1 MHPHDLATEP
11 MFQFEL
17 IWFALKALNK
27 MNCFLFASTFYLSF
41 LWFSLKACYF
51 LLLTNT
57 SHLIQ
62 LLPNRPK
69 SECKLSK
76 FTMIQICPFCWVKV
90 PKLQKNMDQSI
101 AANYMWHDLLNC
113 TWNKNSLQHRLWLA
127 VFFALRWIVWP
138 FLILSAW
145 FNMTFQYNYIVHS
158 CSLVVHY
165 T

>member
-27 MNCFLFASTFYLSF
+27 MNCFLFASTSYLSF

-51 LLLTNT
+51 LLLTNA

-69 SECKLSK
+69 SECKLWK
-76 FTMIQICPFCWVKV
+76 FTMIQVCPFCWVKV
-90 PKLQKNMDQSI
+90 PKLQKKYGSI
-101 AANYMWHDLLNC
+101 NRSQLHVA
-113 TWNKNSLQHRLWLA
+113 
-127 VFFALRWIVWP
+127 WP
-138 FLILSAW
+138 FELHMKQKQSAA
-145 FNMTFQYNYIVHS
+145 
-158 CSLVVHY
+158 SLVISCLFCSQMNCLAISDPICVIQHDFSV
-165 T
+165 